1 MADADLILSRFNRA
15 HEHSSS
21 HRGLDI
27 KRPFYT
33 FRGHYARLGE
43 PAEPF
48 LALVASVSYPYN
60 FSFIIQKP
68 RFTPM
73 TIDKSLKIKAGGIKQ
88 RNVMTRGERLER
100 LAATDRWQE
109 GDSVLGI
116 PKVRVQK
123 LAMKKKKKVK
133 EVEEGAEDAASGAE
147 TTEK

>member
-1 MADADLILSRFNRA
+1 
-15 HEHSSS
+15 
-21 HRGLDI
+21 
-27 KRPFYT
+27 
-33 FRGHYARLGE
+33 
-43 PAEPF
+43 
-48 LALVASVSYPYN
+48 
-60 FSFIIQKP
+60 
-68 RFTPM
+68 M

-133 EVEEGAEDAASGAE
+133 KVEEGEEGAEDAASEAE